1 MVSVNAQSRT
11 QAGLRYC
18 REAFSKGSGNWLT
31 YDEAG
36 GYGGGIDIIDPQ
48 DMENEGGTTDDI
60 LKKIADSTAID
71 VPAQLKILVMMQ

>member
-1 MVSVNAQSRT
+1 MNANEELKLVYVT
-11 QAGLRYC
+11 V
-18 REAFSKGSGNWLT
+18 KGSGNWLT